1 MKFDQVWWK
10 NGVIY
15 QIYPRSFKDSNND
28 GIGDLKGIIQKIDYL
43 ADLGIDAIWLSPIYP
58 SPDVDFGYDVANYV
72 DVDPRYGTLEEF
84 DTLVEVAH
92 QYKIKIILDLV
103 LNHTSDQH
111 PWFIESRKSM
121 DNPYHDWYM
130 WHDPSPTGGAP
141 NNWLSWFGG
150 NGWEYDKN
158 LGQYYFHMFYKQ
170 QPDLNWR
177 NPEVRKAM
185 LDVYRFWLDRGVDG
199 FRMDVFNMYF
209 KDKDLRDNP
218 LGGKGP
224 RKFNHQIHQYDMS
237 QPEMHPLLQE
247 IRQLLDAYGATY
259 MVGETFYSTPQQ
271 AAQYIGPDQLHAG
284 FDFSLLSSKFS
295 AQNFRKAINGWVD
308 ALDGKWP
315 NFVLNNHDT
324 SRSATR
330 FHARKDDAQ
339 LKVSAT
345 MLLTIMGTPFL
356 YYGEEIGMR
365 DIFLWRHQVLDPV
378 SRRYW
383 PLHPPR
389 DGCRSPMQ
397 WDVSTYAG
405 FSEQKP
411 WLPVHSNHDH
421 RNVEAQLSSPGS
433 LLNFY
438 KKLFHMRK
446 SHAALNSGSME
457 MIDQDNR
464 KVLSYLRRSDE
475 EIVLVCLNMT
485 DQPAILEFPP
495 GLTQQKWTILLSQH
509 LENEEIITNTSL
521 SLNSYETLVLLIK
534 IKL

>member
-15 QIYPRSFKDSNND
+15 QIYPRSFKDSNHD
-28 GIGDLKGIIQKIDYL
+28 GIGDLKGIIQKLDYL

-58 SPDVDFGYDVANYV
+58 SPDVDFGYDVSNYI

-84 DTLVEVAH
+84 DTLFEGAH
-92 QYKIKIILDLV
+92 HRNIKIILDLV

-111 PWFIESRKSM
+111 PWFNESRKSR
-121 DNPYHDWYM
+121 DNPYHDWYI
-130 WHDPSPTGGAP
+130 WHDPAPAGGPP
-141 NNWLSWFGG
+141 NNWLSCFGG
-150 NGWEYDKN
+150 DSWEFDEA
-158 LGQYYFHMFYKQ
+158 LGQYYFHMFYKE

-209 KDKDLRDNP
+209 KEKDLQDNP
-218 LGGKGP
+218 LGGKGL
-224 RKFNHQIHQYDMS
+224 RKFDHQRHLYDMS
-237 QPEMHPLLQE
+237 QPEMYPLLQE
-247 IRQLLDAYGATY
+247 IRQMLDSYGATY
-259 MVGETFYSTPQQ
+259 MVGETFLSSPQQ
-271 AAQYIGPDQLHAG
+271 AAQYIGPDKLHAG
-284 FDFSLLSSKFS
+284 FDFGLLSSKFS
-295 AQNFRKAINGWVD
+295 AQNFRKAINEWIVP
-308 ALDGKWP
+308 LEGKWP

-330 FHARKDDAQ
+330 FHSRKDDTQ

-345 MLLTIMGTPFL
+345 MLLTLVGTPFI

-397 WDVSTYAG
+397 WDNSTYAG

-411 WLPVHSNHDH
+411 WLPVHPDH
-421 RNVEAQLSSPGS
+421 RNRNVKAQSSSPGS

-438 KKLFHMRK
+438 KKLLVLRRTY
-446 SHAALNSGSME
+446 SALSAGSME
-457 MIDQDNR
+457 MIDHDNL
-464 KVLSYLRRSDE
+464 KVLSYLRQSDDE
-475 EIVLVCLNMT
+475 TILVCLNMT
-485 DQPAILEFPP
+485 CQPASVEIPSH
-495 GLTQQKWTILLSQH
+495 LTGQKWTVLLSQH
-509 LENEEIITNTSL
+509 LEDKEITTGVTL
-521 SLNSYETLVLLIK
+521 SLKSYETLVLVKK

>member
-1 MKFDQVWWK
+1 MKKEQLWWK

-28 GIGDLKGIIQKIDYL
+28 GIGDLQGIIQQIDYL

-58 SPDVDFGYDVANYV
+58 SPDVDFGYDVSNYV
-72 DVDPRYGTLEEF
+72 DVDPHYGTLEEF
-84 DTLVEVAH
+84 DTLVDAAH
-92 QYKIKIILDLV
+92 QRNIRIILDLV

-111 PWFIESRKSM
+111 PWFIESRKSR

-150 NGWEYDKN
+150 DGWEYDKN

-209 KDKDLRDNP
+209 KDEDLRDNP
-218 LGGKGP
+218 TGVKGL
-224 RKFNHQIHQYDMS
+224 RKFDHQIHKNDMS
-237 QPEMHPLLQE
+237 QPEMRLLLQE
-247 IRQLLDAYGATY
+247 IRQLLDSYGATY
-259 MVGETFYSTPQQ
+259 MVGETFYSSPDQ
-271 AAQYIGPDQLHAG
+271 AAQYIGPTQLHAG

-295 AQNFRKAINGWVD
+295 ALNFRNAINRWVD
-308 ALDGKWP
+308 ALEDKWP

-345 MLLTIMGTPFL
+345 MLLTIMGTPFM

-378 SRRYW
+378 SKRYW
-383 PLHPPR
+383 PLLPPR

-397 WDVSTYAG
+397 WDDSTFAG

-411 WLPVHSNHDH
+411 WLPVHPNNEH
-421 RNVEAQLSSPGS
+421 RNAEAQSSSPGS

-438 KKLFHMRK
+438 KKLMGLRK
-446 SHAALNSGSME
+446 SHSALNAGSME

-464 KVLSYLRRSDE
+464 KILSYLRRSDE
-475 EIVLVCLNMT
+475 ESVLVCLNMT
-485 DQPAILEFPP
+485 DKPALLEIPP
-495 GLTQQKWTILLSQH
+495 QLTQQKWTVLLSQR
-509 LENEEIITNTSL
+509 LEEKEIFTKSTL
-521 SLNSYETLVLLIK
+521 SLDAYETLLLLK
-534 IKL
+534 E

>member
-1 MKFDQVWWK
+1 MKKDQLWWK

-15 QIYPRSFKDSNND
+15 QIYPRSFMDSNHD
-28 GIGDLKGIIQKIDYL
+28 GIGDLKGIIQKIDHL

-58 SPDVDFGYDVANYV
+58 SPDVDFGYDVADYV
-72 DVDPRYGTLEEF
+72 DIDPRYGTLEEF
-84 DTLVEVAH
+84 DTLVKVAH
-92 QYKIKIILDLV
+92 QRHISIILDLV

-111 PWFIESRKSM
+111 PWFIESRRSK

-130 WHDPSPTGGAP
+130 WHDPSPTGGPP

-150 NGWEYDKN
+150 DGWEYDES

-185 LDVYRFWLDRGVDG
+185 LDVYRFWLERGVDG

-209 KDKDLRDNP
+209 KDKDLRGNP

-224 RKFNHQIHQYDMS
+224 RKFNHQLHQYDMS
-237 QPEMHPLLQE
+237 QSEMHPLLQE
-247 IRQLLDAYGATY
+247 IRYLLDSYGATY

-271 AAQYIGPDQLHAG
+271 AARYIGPDQLHAG
-284 FDFSLLSSKFS
+284 FDFSLLSSRFS
-295 AQNFRKAINGWVD
+295 ASNFRKAINGWIN
-308 ALDGKWP
+308 ALEGKWP

-330 FHARKDDAQ
+330 FHAREDDAR
-339 LKVSAT
+339 LKVSAA
-345 MLLTIMGTPFL
+345 MLLTIMGTPFM

-378 SRRYW
+378 SKRYW

-397 WDVSTYAG
+397 WDDRAQAG
-405 FSEQKP
+405 FSDQKP
-411 WLPVHSNHDH
+411 WLPVHPNYNH
-421 RNVEAQLSSPGS
+421 RNVEEQSSSPGS

-438 KKLFHMRK
+438 KKLLQLRK
-446 SHAALNSGSME
+446 NHSALNAGSME

-464 KVLSYLRRSDE
+464 KVLSYLRHSDQE
-475 EIVLVCLNMT
+475 TTLVCLNMSG
-485 DQPAILEFPP
+485 QKAILGIPP
-495 GLTQQKWTILLSQH
+495 QLSEQKWIVLLSQH
-509 LENEEIITNTSL
+509 LEDNEIITRSTL
-521 SLNSYETLVLLIK
+521 KLGPYETLVLLK
-534 IKL
+534 K